1 MKSQKSIQNMKIFNK
16 IIMNQMNQSEISQKL
31 KEKNKFTNQMKRNA
45 KVKDRKN
52 LTSRSTVST

>member
-16 IIMNQMNQSEISQKL
+16 IIMNQMNQSEISQKS

>member
-16 IIMNQMNQSEISQKL
+16 ITMNQMNQSEISQKL

-52 LTSRSTVST
+52 LSSHSTVST